1 MNSWLGKYQFNDPWA
16 LWLLLF
22 IPISIGVYYWMYSKK
37 NEPIK
42 ISSIDFFDGISSK
55 WTPLIPHFS
64 FFAKLVG
71 ISFMIVAMARPQI
84 AMEAHSETELF
95 KEGIDIIISMD
106 ASGSML
112 AKDFSP
118 NRFEASK
125 DLAKEREFLICIG

>member
-118 NRFEASK
+118 N
-125 DLAKEREFLICIG
+125 